1 MEGFPSL
8 TRNLITREIWSQPSP
23 SSLSIHWLSLW
34 FCYQEDKKG
43 VKYSCSARSLSK
55 VNSWEMSEL
64 LLVGYYWERAECHF
78 VDYFSNFDDLWG
90 WWGVSAHK
98 NFPLRYL
105 AGSLTFRVS
114 FFRKISLIGTSPSEQ
129 DKNVNNIG
137 SFQNLLETRRC
148 RFAEYCAIFQNRKFP
163 HQHNGCVMGI
173 LKQLAAL
180 IYFHFPTN

>member
-1 MEGFPSL
+1 MSDTDYAQVFMMHNRWFRKQQYSRGEVL
-8 TRNLITREIWSQPSP
+8 V
-23 SSLSIHWLSLW
+23 SICWTVSVNQSHEL
-34 FCYQEDKKG
+34 DK
-43 VKYSCSARSLSK
+43 
-55 VNSWEMSEL
+55 
-64 LLVGYYWERAECHF
+64 F
-78 VDYFSNFDDLWG
+78 VDKLPNFDDLWG
-90 WWGVSAHK
+90 WSGVTAHK